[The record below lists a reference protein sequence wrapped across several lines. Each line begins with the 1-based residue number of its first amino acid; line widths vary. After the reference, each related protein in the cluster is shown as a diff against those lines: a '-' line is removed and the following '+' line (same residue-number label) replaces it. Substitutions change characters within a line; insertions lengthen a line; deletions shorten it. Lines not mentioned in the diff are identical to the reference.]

1 MALLGSKSAS
11 VGCGCRESEQGSS
24 TSDMQASPS
33 LNGVAAA
40 QQTRY
45 RIASVGQDCQLLLW
59 DFVEEEDDYL
69 DMGDA
74 STSR

>member
-1 MALLGSKSAS
+1 M
-11 VGCGCRESEQGSS
+11 
-24 TSDMQASPS
+24 T
-33 LNGVAAA
+33 

-69 DMGDA
+69 DLADA
-74 STSR
+74 SPNRRVEI